1 VVLNKE
7 YKWTGERQLTNPKPG
22 KPEKIRPLGIPS
34 INDRLVQEVV
44 RSIIEPIFELT
55 FLETSFGFRPN
66 RGCHTA
72 LKFINTRMKDS
83 SWFVVGD
90 IKGYFD
96 NIDHNT
102 LIKLIQ
108 KRVKDP
114 LTIELIKKGLKAKVF
129 AENNRVHIP
138 EVGSP
143 QGGILSPL
151 LSNIYLHELDKF
163 IEELTKE
170 YQDQGRQTR
179 TDKLRVNP
187 LASKLLRKG
196 LKSEYYRL
204 KLPYRFVKI
213 PEFVNCKY
221 VRYADDFLVGILG
234 PSKMA
239 LEIKERIRLFLK
251 TVLKIEL
258 SNEQTKITH
267 VTKNVPFLGYNIG
280 RKTIFTRKNTYK
292 LRMVIPTLDADMS
305 KVIARL
311 YEAKFCDK
319 KGDPTPA

>member
-1 VVLNKE
+1 MI
-7 YKWTGERQLTNPKPG
+7 PKPG
-22 KPEKIRPLGIPS
+22 KPGKFRPLGIPS

-66 RGCHTA
+66 RGCHIA
-72 LKFINTRMKDS
+72 LKFINTRMTDS
-83 SWFVVGD
+83 SWFVEGD

-114 LTIELIKKGLKAKVF
+114 LTIELIKTGLKAKVF
-129 AENNRVHIP
+129 AENNKVHIP
-138 EVGSP
+138 EVGTP

-151 LSNIYLHELDKF
+151 LSNIYLHEFDKF
-163 IEELTKE
+163 IEELKKE
-170 YQDQGRQTR
+170 YQGRKNR
-179 TDKLRVNP
+179 TDQLRVNP
-187 LASKLLRKG
+187 LTFKLLRKG

-204 KLPYRFVKI
+204 KLPYRIVI
-213 PEFVNCKY
+213 DPEFVNCKY

-234 PSKMA
+234 PRKMA
-239 LEIKERIRLFLK
+239 QEIKERIGLFLK

-258 SNEQTKITH
+258 SNEKTKITH

-280 RKTIFTRKNTYK
+280 RKTIFTRKNKYK

-311 YEAKFCDK
+311 YEANFCDK
-319 KGDPTPA
+319 KGEPTPA

>member
-1 VVLNKE
+1 
-7 YKWTGERQLTNPKPG
+7 
-22 KPEKIRPLGIPS
+22 
-34 INDRLVQEVV
+34 
-44 RSIIEPIFELT
+44 
-55 FLETSFGFRPN
+55 
-66 RGCHTA
+66 
-72 LKFINTRMKDS
+72 MKDS
-83 SWFVVGD
+83 SWFVEGD

-129 AENNRVHIP
+129 ADNNRVHIP
-138 EVGSP
+138 EVGTP
-143 QGGILSPL
+143 QGILSPL

-170 YQDQGRQTR
+170 YQDQGRQSR
-179 TDKLRVNP
+179 TEKLRVNRVNP
-187 LASKLLRKG
+187 LAAKLLRKG
-196 LKSEYYRL
+196 LKKEYYRL
-204 KLPYRFVKI
+204 KLPYRFVQD
-213 PEFVNCKY
+213 PEVVNCKY
-221 VRYADDFLVGILG
+221 VRYADDFLVGIRG
-234 PSKMA
+234 PRKMA
-239 LEIKERIRLFLK
+239 KEIKERIGLFLK

-258 SNEQTKITH
+258 SNEKTKMTH
-267 VTKNVPFLGYNIG
+267 VTKKVPFLGYNIG

-292 LRMVIPTLDADMS
+292 LRLVIPTLDADMS

-311 YEAKFCDK
+311 YEANFCDK

>member
-1 VVLNKE
+1 MI
-7 YKWTGERQLTNPKPG
+7 PKPG
-22 KPEKIRPLGIPS
+22 KPGKFRALGIPS

-44 RSIIEPIFELT
+44 RSVIEPIFELT

-83 SWFVVGD
+83 SWFVEGD

-102 LIKLIQ
+102 LIKLIK

-114 LTIELIKKGLKAKVF
+114 LTIELIKTGLKAKVF
-129 AENNRVHIP
+129 AENNRVHNP
-138 EVGSP
+138 EGGTP

-163 IEELTKE
+163 IEELKKE
-170 YQDQGRQTR
+170 YQGRKTR
-179 TDKLRVNP
+179 TDQLRVNP

-204 KLPYRFVKI
+204 KLPYRIVKD
-213 PEFVNCKY
+213 PEYVNCKY

-234 PSKMA
+234 PRKMA
-239 LEIKERIRLFLK
+239 QEIKERIGLFLK

-258 SNEQTKITH
+258 SNEKTKITH
-267 VTKNVPFLGYNIG
+267 VKKNVPFLGYFIG
-280 RKTIFTRKNTYK
+280 RKTIFYLKNTYK
-292 LRMVIPTLDADMS
+292 LKMVIPTLDADMS
-305 KVIARL
+305 KAIARL
-311 YEAKFCDK
+311 SEANFCDK